1 MQIDGAA
8 ADSTA
13 ILVACM
19 HMHLVVGSGVTTEH
33 REGKLDS
40 ESSAVVQRVIL
51 LRCDDAA
58 VIATSQ
64 TFAMQS
70 PRGGCGANM
79 HSAAVACLVLLSLV
93 VAEAADDFYI
103 ASIEPRQG
111 SMAGG
116 TVYALLSAACA
127 CRAACH
133 RMHRSCHLLAKC
145 AVSLSEL
152 FEQRSASSD
161 ALYATTWMSFQAQP
175 CSHGAMH
182 ESKPG
187 LASIPAAAFLAA

>member
-1 MQIDGAA
+1 
-8 ADSTA
+8 
-13 ILVACM
+13 M
-19 HMHLVVGSGVTTEH
+19 HMHLAGCNH
-33 REGKLDS
+33 RASRLGKLDS

-58 VIATSQ
+58 VIAQTSL

-133 RMHRSCHLLAKC
+133 RMHRSCHLLATSKC

-152 FEQRSASSD
+152 FEQ
-161 ALYATTWMSFQAQP
+161 AQRQ
-175 CSHGAMH
+175 
-182 ESKPG
+182 
-187 LASIPAAAFLAA
+187 L